1 MIKREKT
8 LILLPMH
15 FLGGRLS
22 KETKQTL
29 AMFVYQPCQQRHLH
43 YHWWETDQGSQ
54 RECFQGKL
62 SQTGHFYLDF
72 FGVWAWVR
80 SQLIGQ
86 SCLKIE
92 RKWKNLV
99 DCMTYLMQLCIW
111 FFQAV
116 WCRLQWNIYSSAN
129 LLTTHDTV
137 QQSTLPYWSVIG
149 WNIFCFKLLLNSY

>member
-1 MIKREKT
+1 MLNFWSSQCSRLLWLCTKWRKKNNNNVVPSILMKFWTRKKNLDHLDLIKREKT

-15 FLGGRLS
+15 FSRGSIR
-22 KETKQTL
+22 ETKQTL

-80 SQLIGQ
+80 SQQIGQ
-86 SCLKIE
+86 SCLKS
-92 RKWKNLV
+92 K
-99 DCMTYLMQLCIW
+99 
-111 FFQAV
+111 
-116 WCRLQWNIYSSAN
+116 
-129 LLTTHDTV
+129 
-137 QQSTLPYWSVIG
+137 G
-149 WNIFCFKLLLNSY
+149 